1 METLAADHVR
11 FVDSHLHLDLV
22 AKSHRARI
30 TWLRKAGC
38 LPVAWAMG
46 GGGGSVPK
54 LRKYLEAQRNIVHRL
69 RKADLA
75 GWFLTGVH
83 PRHIPAALKP
93 EALAPLLA
101 PFLADPFCR
110 GVGEIGL
117 DAADEREK
125 EIFIAQLEL
134 LRTEMS
140 RHLVVGVHTPREDKE
155 RVTEETL
162 AILNRYTPWA
172 DRIVVDHCSL
182 ATLGAVLERGFWAG
196 VSLSPAKSS
205 AAEVVEMLAR
215 HPRALHRVM
224 LNSDSGGEFH
234 EDLERFVASHDLPPE
249 SLVRLSRDNAL
260 TFYRLPRPSKPV

>member
-1 METLAADHVR
+1 METTTANETLY
-11 FVDSHLHLDLV
+11 VDSHLHLDLI

-30 TWLRKAGC
+30 TWLRKASC
-38 LPVAWAMG
+38 LPVSWAFG
-46 GGGGSVPK
+46 GGGGTVPK
-54 LRKYLEAQRNIVHRL
+54 LRKYLKAQRDTVHRL
-69 RKADLA
+69 RKAGLA

-83 PRHIPAALKP
+83 PRCIPEALKP
-93 EALAPLLA
+93 EALASLLA
-101 PFLADPFCR
+101 PFLADPLCR

-117 DAADEREK
+117 ETADSREK

-140 RHLVVGVHTPREDKE
+140 RDLVVGVHTPRQDKE

-182 ATLGAVLERGFWAG
+182 ATLGAVMERGFWAG
-196 VSLSPAKSS
+196 VTLSPTKSS
-205 AAEVVEMLAR
+205 TDEVLEMLAKY
-215 HPRALHRVM
+215 PRALHRVM
-224 LNSDSGGEFH
+224 LNSDSGSEFY
-234 EDLERFVASHDLPPE
+234 EDLQLFVAAQSLPAE

-260 TFYRLPRPSKPV
+260 TFYRLPRPENVM

>member
-1 METLAADHVR
+1 METLAANETH
-11 FVDSHLHLDLV
+11 FVDSHVHLDLV
-22 AKSHRARI
+22 AKTHRARI

-38 LPVAWAMG
+38 LPVSWAMG
-46 GGGGSVPK
+46 GGAGSVAQ
-54 LRKYLEAQRNIVHRL
+54 LRKYLKAQRGTVHRL
-69 RKADLA
+69 RKAGLA

-93 EALAPLLA
+93 EALGPLLA
-101 PFLADPFCR
+101 PFLADTLCR

-117 DAADEREK
+117 ETAGGREK

-134 LRTEMS
+134 LRTEMG
-140 RHLVVGVHTPREDKE
+140 RHLVVGVHTPRQDKE

-172 DRIVVDHCSL
+172 DRIVVDHCSR

-196 VSLSPAKSS
+196 VTLNPQKSS
-205 AAEVVEMLAR
+205 AADVIEMLADF
-215 HPRALHRVM
+215 PRALHRVM
-224 LNSDSGGEFH
+224 LNSDSGSAFH
-234 EDLERFVASHDLPPE
+234 EDLQGFVASQCLPPE

-260 TFYRLPRPSKPV
+260 TFYRLPRPQKPG